1 MNRTVR
7 EIHADFAHRAG
18 YIGAGVGVAVMDT
31 GIIKHKDFDH
41 RILVF
46 RDFCGHKKYPYDDN
60 GHGTH
65 VAGIV
70 GGNGSASRGR
80 YRGIAPG
87 CDFIVL
93 KALDRYGNGNTKEVL
108 EATEWMIQNKE
119 RYNIRIL
126 NISVGMLPSAKSE
139 EKERLIRA
147 MERAWNNGIVV
158 VAAAGN
164 NGPQAGSVTIPGICK
179 TIITVGSSDDGGL
192 GAKQHGLVPGYS
204 GRGPTDHCIVK
215 PEILAPGTN
224 IMSCS
229 ARGKL
234 YEMKSGTS
242 MATPVVTGA
251 VAVLLSAKPRLRPA
265 EVKLILHDSAVETSG
280 GTEKKRSWGKLDVRR
295 MLLQSRSFS

>member
-1 MNRTVR
+1 MTG
-7 EIHADFAHRAG
+7 E
-18 YIGAGVGVAVMDT
+18 

-80 YRGIAPG
+80 YRGVAPG
-87 CDFIVL
+87 CNFIVL

-229 ARGKL
+229 AGGKL

>member
-1 MNRTVR
+1 MDRTVR

-18 YIGAGVGVAVMDT
+18 YIGSGVGVAVMDT

-46 RDFCGHKKYPYDDN
+46 RDFCEQKQYPYDDN

-65 VAGIV
+65 VSGII

-87 CDFIVL
+87 CNLIVL

-108 EATEWMIQNKE
+108 EATEWMIKNKE

-126 NISVGMLPSAKSE
+126 NISVGMLPSAKKE
-139 EKERLIRA
+139 EKERLIAA
-147 MERAWNNGIVV
+147 MERAWDHGIVV

-164 NGPQAGSVTIPGICK
+164 NGPDAGSVTIPGILK
-179 TIITVGSSDDGGL
+179 TIITVGSSDDEGL
-192 GAKQHGLVPGYS
+192 PAKQHGLMPGYS
-204 GRGPTDHCIVK
+204 GRGPTDQCIVK

-224 IMSCS
+224 IISCS
-229 ARGKL
+229 AGGKL

-251 VAVLLSAKPRLRPA
+251 IAVLLSAHPRLRPA
-265 EVKLILHDSAVETSG
+265 EVKLILHDSAVPTALKG
-280 GTEKKRSWGKLDVRR
+280 KKKAWGKLDVAR
-295 MLLQSRSFS
+295 MLLKSRPFS

>member
-1 MNRTVR
+1 MDRTVR

-18 YIGAGVGVAVMDT
+18 YVGTGIGVAVMDT

-46 RDFCGHKKYPYDDN
+46 RDFCGQRKYPYDDN

-65 VAGIV
+65 VAGII
-70 GGNGSASRGR
+70 GGSGFASRGR
-80 YRGIAPG
+80 YIGIAPG
-87 CDFIVL
+87 CNFIVL

-126 NISVGMLPSAKSE
+126 NISVGMLPSAKEE
-139 EKERLIRA
+139 EKERLIGA
-147 MERAWNNGIVV
+147 MERAWQSGIVV

-164 NGPQAGSVTIPGICK
+164 NGPDAGSVTIPGICK
-179 TIITVGSSDDGGL
+179 TIITVGSSDDEGIS
-192 GAKQHGLVPGYS
+192 ARQHGLMPGYS
-204 GRGPTDHCIVK
+204 GRGPTEHCIVK

-224 IMSCS
+224 IISCS
-229 ARGKL
+229 AKGKL
-234 YEMKSGTS
+234 YEVKSGTS

-251 VAVLLSAKPRLRPA
+251 IAVLLSARPQLTPA
-265 EVKLILHDSAVETSG
+265 QVKLILHDSAVKLSDAKG
-280 GTEKKRSWGKLDVRR
+280 QKRSWGRLDVKR
-295 MLLQSRSFS
+295 MLEQRL

>member
-1 MNRTVR
+1 MDRTVR

-18 YIGAGVGVAVMDT
+18 YVGTGIGVAVMDT

-46 RDFCGHKKYPYDDN
+46 RDFCGQRKYPYDDN

-65 VAGIV
+65 VAGII
-70 GGNGSASRGR
+70 GGSGFASRGR
-80 YRGIAPG
+80 YIGIAPG
-87 CDFIVL
+87 CNFIVL

-126 NISVGMLPSAKSE
+126 NISVGMLPSAKEE
-139 EKERLIRA
+139 EKERLIGA
-147 MERAWNNGIVV
+147 MERAWQSGIVV

-164 NGPQAGSVTIPGICK
+164 NGPDAGSVTIPGICK
-179 TIITVGSSDDGGL
+179 TIITVGSSDDEGIS
-192 GAKQHGLVPGYS
+192 ARQHGLMPGYS
-204 GRGPTDHCIVK
+204 GRGPTEHCIVK

-224 IMSCS
+224 IISCS
-229 ARGKL
+229 AKGKL
-234 YEMKSGTS
+234 YEVKSGTS

-251 VAVLLSAKPRLRPA
+251 IAVLLSARPQLTPVQ
-265 EVKLILHDSAVETSG
+265 VKLILHDSAVKLSDAKG
-280 GTEKKRSWGKLDVRR
+280 QKRSWGRLDVKR
-295 MLLQSRSFS
+295 MLEQRL

>member
-1 MNRTVR
+1 MTG
-7 EIHADFAHRAG
+7 E
-18 YIGAGVGVAVMDT
+18 

-80 YRGIAPG
+80 YRGVAPG
-87 CDFIVL
+87 CNFIVL

-229 ARGKL
+229 AGGKL

-280 GTEKKRSWGKLDVRR
+280 GMEKKRSWGKLDVRR